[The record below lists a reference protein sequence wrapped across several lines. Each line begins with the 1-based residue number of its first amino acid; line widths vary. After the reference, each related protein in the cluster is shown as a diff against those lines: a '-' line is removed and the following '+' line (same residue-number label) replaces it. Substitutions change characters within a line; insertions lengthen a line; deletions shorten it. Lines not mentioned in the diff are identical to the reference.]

1 MDIAAISMSHAQFE
15 LQQSVAMSNMSK
27 AMDVAEM
34 QMQDMVEM
42 LQGAISVPESTSPVG
57 LGELI
62 DVKA

>member
-15 LQQSVAMSNMSK
+15 LQQSVAVSNMSK

-34 QMQDMVEM
+34 QMQGMIEM
-42 LQGAISVPESTSPVG
+42 LQSAVPVPESVSPVG
-57 LGELI
+57 LGEII

>member
-15 LQQSVAMSNMSK
+15 LQQSVAVSSMSK

-34 QMQDMVEM
+34 QMQGMIEM
-42 LQGAISVPESTSPVG
+42 LQSAVPVPESVSPVG
-57 LGELI
+57 LGEII

>member
-15 LQQSVAMSNMSK
+15 LQQSVAVSNMSK

-34 QMQDMVEM
+34 QMQGMIEM
-42 LQGAISVPESTSPVG
+42 LQSAVPVPESISPVG
-57 LGELI
+57 LGEII

>member
-15 LQQSVAMSNMSK
+15 LQQSVAVSNMSK

-34 QMQDMVEM
+34 QMQGMIEM
-42 LQGAISVPESTSPVG
+42 LQSAVPVPESASPIG
-57 LGELI
+57 LGEII